1 MKKET
6 LQVNGH
12 IANDKDG
19 TIFCKGGKYFV
30 FSREIWDLF
39 IKELLKTKR
48 IETDKYIFTY

>member
-12 IANDKDG
+12 VANDKEG

-30 FSREIWDLF
+30 LDRETWEEI
-39 IKELLKTKR
+39 IKELIKNKR
-48 IETDKYIFTY
+48 IETTKYIFIY